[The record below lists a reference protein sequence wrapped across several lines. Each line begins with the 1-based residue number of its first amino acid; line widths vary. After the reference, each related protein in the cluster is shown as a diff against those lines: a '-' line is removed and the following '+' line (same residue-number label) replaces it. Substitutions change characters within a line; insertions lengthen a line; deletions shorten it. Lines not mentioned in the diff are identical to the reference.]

1 MADLAG
7 ARDDASYPK
16 PATAWT
22 MVVLL
27 TIAYVLSY
35 VDRSILGAL
44 VQPVKADLGLTDEQ
58 LGYLGG
64 IAFGLFYV
72 TVGVPLGWLA
82 DRRSRTKIVAA
93 GVAVWSL
100 ATAASGLARGFWHL
114 FMARMAVGV
123 GEAVLSPCAMSLI
136 SDSFPPE
143 KRGKPVGVYS
153 TALALGTGLSG
164 LIGALVLS
172 AGGNGVTLPLVGEL
186 KAWQFAFIAVGLP
199 GVLLAA
205 AFMLVPEPPRRGT
218 GSAPHGFFEAFRHV
232 GAHIGSLGG
241 VALLASVMTTIAYS
255 HFFLVAAFARKFGW
269 PAQQFL
275 AVNGTINLVLGPI
288 VVFGFGMLID
298 TLRKRGV
305 RDAAFKV
312 LIWAFV
318 PMVPLEVIFIYA
330 PTPELALFLNA
341 CGGICIGAITSAGIL
356 ALLDITPPSM
366 RAQIV
371 AFYYMAISVAGLGLG
386 PTTVGVLST
395 RVFGEDALHHAIAAV
410 PAIYGTV
417 PLLLLPLVIRA
428 YRKRLSEMS
437 A

>member
-1 MADLAG
+1 MTEADAP
-7 ARDDASYPK
+7 RDDAPYPK

-27 TIAYVLSY
+27 TLAYVLSY

-44 VQPVKADLGLTDEQ
+44 VQPIKADLGLSDEQ

-93 GVAVWSL
+93 GVAVWSV

-114 FMARMAVGV
+114 FMCRMTVGI

-136 SDSFPPE
+136 ADSFPPE
-143 KRGKPVGVYS
+143 RRGKPVGVYS

-164 LIGALVLS
+164 LIGAAVLA
-172 AGGNGVTLPLVGEL
+172 AGANGVTLPIVGEV

-205 AFMLVPEPPRRGT
+205 AFLVVPEPVRRGT
-218 GSAPHGFFEAFRHV
+218 GSAPHGFLEAFRHV
-232 GAHIGSLGG
+232 GGHFASLGG
-241 VALLASVMTTIAYS
+241 VALLVSVMTTIAYS

-275 AVNGTINLVLGPI
+275 AINGTLNLVLGPL

-298 TLRKRGV
+298 HFRKRGMK
-305 RDAAFKV
+305 DAAFKV
-312 LIWAFV
+312 LVWAFV
-318 PMVPLEVIFIYA
+318 PMIFFEAVFMYM
-330 PTPELALFLNA
+330 PNGWLALLGNVL
-341 CGGICIGAITSAGIL
+341 GGICIGAITSAGIL
-356 ALLDITPPSM
+356 ALLDVTPPSM

-386 PTTVGVLST
+386 PTTVGILST
-395 RVFGEDALHHAIAAV
+395 RMFGEDQLHHAIAAV
-410 PAIYGTV
+410 PILYGTV
-417 PLLLLPLVIRA
+417 PLLLLPVIIRA
-428 YRKRLSEMS
+428 YRKRQSEI
-437 A
+437 AA

>member
-1 MADLAG
+1 MSATTAD
-7 ARDDASYPK
+7 DTPYPK

-44 VQPVKADLGLTDEQ
+44 IEPIKADLGLSDER
-58 LGYLGG
+58 LGLLGG
-64 IAFGLFYV
+64 IAFGVFYV

-82 DRRSRTKIVAA
+82 DRRSRTRIVAA
-93 GVAVWSL
+93 GVAVWSF
-100 ATAASGLARGFWHL
+100 ATAASGLARGFWDL
-114 FMARMAVGV
+114 FIARMTVGI

-136 SDSFPPE
+136 ADSFPPE

-164 LIGALVLS
+164 LIGALVLA
-172 AGGNGVTLPLVGEL
+172 AGAGGVTLPLLGEV
-186 KAWQFAFIAVGLP
+186 KAWQFAFIALGVPGL
-199 GVLLAA
+199 LLAG
-205 AFMLVPEPPRRGT
+205 AFILLPEPPRRST
-218 GSAPHGFFEAFRHV
+218 GSAPHGFLEAFRHV
-232 GAHIGSLGG
+232 GRHIGSLGG

-255 HFFLVAAFARKFGW
+255 HFFLVAAFERKYGW

-275 AVNGTINLVLGPI
+275 AINGTINLVLGPI
-288 VVFGFGMLID
+288 VVFGFGILID
-298 TLRKRGV
+298 ALRKRGMK
-305 RDAAFKV
+305 DAAFRV
-312 LIWAFV
+312 LICAFV
-318 PMVPLEVIFIYA
+318 PMVPLEALFLYM
-330 PTPELALFLNA
+330 PTPELALLLNA

-356 ALLDITPPSM
+356 ALLDITPAAM

-386 PTTVGVLST
+386 PTTVGTLST
-395 RVFGEDALHHAIAAV
+395 RFFGEKQLHHAIAVV
-410 PAIYGTV
+410 PVIYGTL
-417 PLLLLPLVIRA
+417 PLLLLPLIIRA
-428 YRKRLSEMS
+428 YRKRLSEIE